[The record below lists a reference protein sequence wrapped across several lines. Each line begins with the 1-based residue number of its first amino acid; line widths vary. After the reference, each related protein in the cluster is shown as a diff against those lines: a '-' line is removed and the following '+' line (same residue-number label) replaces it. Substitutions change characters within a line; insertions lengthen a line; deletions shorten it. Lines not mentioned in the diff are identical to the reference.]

1 MANNNKTNK
10 TTSIANKLLLGLGT
24 AAIIST
30 FTYSNLVIA
39 AVNPTNLVDSGY
51 LYADEDIRAILKNR
65 LNENNV
71 YVAPALPFESRV
83 LLTDIIRD
91 SVNEAR
97 AKGTAL
103 VPINFGNVHWTA
115 LAIKRTNAGRIKV
128 IYNDSVGS
136 PIGGRANSALL
147 ANILQQINP
156 TIEIIDHRYINKQMV
171 PAAAHIRLR
180 I

>member
-1 MANNNKTNK
+1 MVDNNK
-10 TTSIANKLLLGLGT
+10 TTSIANKLLILST

-30 FTYSNLVIA
+30 FIYSNSVVA

-65 LNENNV
+65 LDENNV
-71 YVAPALPFESRV
+71 YVAPALPFERRV
-83 LLTDIIRD
+83 LLTEIIRD
-91 SVNEAR
+91 SVNEAKN
-97 AKGTAL
+97 KGTAL

-115 LAIKRTNAGRIKV
+115 LAIKRTNADTIKV
-128 IYNDSVGS
+128 IYNDSIGS

-156 TIEIIDHRYINKQMV
+156 TIKIIDLQVHQ
-171 PAAAHIRLR
+171 
-180 I
+180 